1 MKTVAR
7 LTVLIADDDEEFLY
21 TVKGIVEAEGL
32 TAYLAGCGL
41 DALEIVR
48 KIPLHLSILD
58 IQMPD
63 ISGLETY
70 RRMRRIIS
78 PIPCIFVTGEFNEE
92 IRQEAIST
100 GAFSIL
106 EKPVDVQVLRTTV
119 HEAITKAQ

>member
-21 TVKGIVEAEGL
+21 TVKGIVEAEGR
-32 TAYLAGCGL
+32 TAYLAVCGL

-70 RRMRRIIS
+70 RRMQRIIT

-92 IRQEAIST
+92 IRREAIST

-119 HEAITKAQ
+119 HEAISKAQ